1 MIASIQRLVRATDQ
15 PPMIASIQ
23 RLVRATDGLIARAYL
38 ALFRERGGLLAF
50 LFHSLFRDEREIAL
64 NQVDPLQRTTVAQ
77 FRRFIAY
84 YLGHGYRFISPA
96 DLLRGLEPGGKYAL
110 ITFDDGY
117 FNNIRALPVLEEYG
131 VPAVFF
137 VSTDHVRQNKCFWW
151 DVLYRERVAQG
162 ASPSRAYREG
172 VGLKSKRTEQIEAE
186 LTARFGPRAFEPR
199 GDVDRPFSPAELRAF
214 ARSPHVHLGN
224 HTADHAILTNYPPE
238 QARAQILGAQE
249 ALRGMTGVCPSA
261 IAYPNGA
268 HSGRILE
275 ACGDI
280 GLKVGF
286 TVRPEKNPLP
296 LDVHSPGLL
305 RLGRFAL
312 EGDAIEAQCRTY
324 RSDLLL
330 YGLLRDGY
338 LKFIR
343 GPVARRA
350 DRLRHEDGLGPVSAS
365 MITPSPGGDGSSGD
379 AGGIPP
385 RPGGAAGRPA
395 PVGVD
400 DYSVA

>member
-1 MIASIQRLVRATDQ
+1 MIVSIQRFVRATDC
-15 PPMIASIQ
+15 
-23 RLVRATDGLIARAYL
+23 LIARAYL
-38 ALFRERGGLLAF
+38 AMFRERGGLLAF

-64 NQVDPLQRTTVAQ
+64 DQVDPLQRTTVGQ
-77 FRRFIAY
+77 FRRFIEY
-84 YLGHGYRFISPA
+84 YLGHGYRFISPT
-96 DLLRGLEPGGKYAL
+96 DPLRGLSPDGKYAL

-117 FNNIRALPVLEEYG
+117 FNNIHALPVLEEYG

-137 VSTDHVRQNKCFWW
+137 ISTDHVRQNKCFWW
-151 DVLYRERVAQG
+151 DVLYRERVARG

-199 GDVDRPFSPAELRAF
+199 GDVDRPFSPSELRAF
-214 ARSPHVHLGN
+214 ARSPYVHLGN
-224 HTADHAILTNYPPE
+224 HTANHAILTNYSPE
-238 QARAQILGAQE
+238 QVRAQILGAQE
-249 ALRGMTGVCPSA
+249 ALREMTGVRPGA

-268 HSGRILE
+268 YSGRILE

-296 LDVHSPGLL
+296 LDARSPGLL
-305 RLGRFAL
+305 QLGRFAL
-312 EGDAIEAQCRTY
+312 EGDGLIEAQCRTY

-330 YGLLRDGY
+330 YGLFRDGY

-343 GPVARRA
+343 GTPAGPGRR
-350 DRLRHEDGLGPVSAS
+350 RWRP
-365 MITPSPGGDGSSGD
+365 TPGGEMRCGSPGPRGRGLV
-379 AGGIPP
+379 AG
-385 RPGGAAGRPA
+385 PG
-395 PVGVD
+395 VGLVD
-400 DYSVA
+400 DLPAEGQPPHG